1 MKLRKKMDLKNGK
14 LSYILNNELLGT
26 AYNKLYITNSCRMQ
40 YALSLELV
48 SKHASKDRNKLNCS
62 DLLEYINYIRSI
74 SSIYEKIK
82 DFEVTLNKYGINMNG
97 EIINDC
103 IDCLVVKAEYN
114 KIYELLECNN
124 FDISINLLSN
134 L

>member
-1 MKLRKKMDLKNGK
+1 
-14 LSYILNNELLGT
+14 
-26 AYNKLYITNSCRMQ
+26 
-40 YALSLELV
+40 
-48 SKHASKDRNKLNCS
+48 
-62 DLLEYINYIRSI
+62 
-74 SSIYEKIK
+74 
-82 DFEVTLNKYGINMNG
+82 MNG